1 MIDVIRQWLFRVF
14 MVALLSGLP
23 MAQAQQQIEAAGSTW
38 YGEALA
44 AGDGLVAVGSEASDF
59 VDIYRRTADGWQR
72 DGRVLATDGNSFG
85 YRAALG
91 GGWLAIANR
100 NIAVGGWPNYVDLF
114 RRNDGNWSFVQR
126 VATPNALPFD
136 SGYIHKMAVGADSLV
151 VSLVR
156 YGAEGEI
163 AGYSTWYYDYAGGTW
178 SAARQLLSPYVQRW
192 FGVGLSMDGDRLAVA
207 DLAAPISG
215 GYGAAS
221 VYRRIGGTWMHTAT
235 LITPQPSQLA
245 FGLDVALCGKRL
257 AVTATPLSNQPLP
270 RFNRIFLYAG
280 EDIVWGADGPPLLS
294 PLPSASQFDERF
306 GTKLACSHEAL
317 ATRANLRSTVHAVS
331 LTGERTLQQ
340 LTVAQASYS
349 AGDTIAIHGG
359 DVLVAD
365 YWGPEGPGPGLD
377 HRGLVFAFNG
387 AVDSI
392 FVQGFE

>member
-1 MIDVIRQWLFRVF
+1 MIDVVRHGLVRVF
-14 MVALLSGLP
+14 LVALLSGP
-23 MAQAQQQIEAAGSTW
+23 SIAQAQQQIEAADSTW

-59 VDIYRRTADGWQR
+59 VDVYRRTADGWQL
-72 DGRVLATDGNSFG
+72 DGHVLATDGNSFG

-100 NIAVGGWPNYVDLF
+100 DIAVGGWPNYVDLF
-114 RRNDGNWSFVQR
+114 RRTGGSWSFVQR
-126 VATPNALPFD
+126 VATPNVLPLD

-151 VSLVR
+151 VSLVH
-156 YGAEGEI
+156 YGSEGET
-163 AGYSTWYYDYAGGTW
+163 AGYSTWYYDYTGGTW
-178 SAARQLLSPYVQRW
+178 SAARQLLAPYVQRW

-207 DLAAPISG
+207 DVAAPISG

-221 VYRRIGGTWMHTAT
+221 VYRRIGGGWMHTAT
-235 LITPQPSQLA
+235 LVTPQPSQLA
-245 FGLDVALCGKRL
+245 LGLDIALCGKRL
-257 AVTATPLSNQPLP
+257 AVTATPLDNQPLP
-270 RFNRIFLYAG
+270 QLNRIFLYAG
-280 EDIVWGADGPPLLS
+280 EDIAWSQDGPPLLS
-294 PLPSASQFDERF
+294 PLPSANQYDERF

-331 LTGERTLQQ
+331 LTGERTIQQ

-349 AGDTIAIHGG
+349 AGDTIAVHGG

-365 YWGPEGPGPGLD
+365 QWGPEGPGPGLD

-387 AVDSI
+387 GVDSI
-392 FVQGFE
+392 FLHGFE